1 MSIKF
6 VDGVCYKR
14 VVRAKKDSL
23 ECSLSVW
30 KMLRIAL
37 ERDCYFA
44 HSDKEEMRKRVIY
57 SRFMLEHFGHMAAA
71 DSYEETLY
79 LIKQIELKNRYPQ
92 HEILALECAF
102 VLANRHCEIGWDI
115 DRSHIV
121 EVEAFYDEH
130 FPSHRGN
137 EPQQ

>member
-6 VDGVCYKR
+6 VDDVCYKR

-37 ERDCYFA
+37 ERDCYFV
-44 HSDKEEMRKRVIY
+44 HSDMEEMRKRVIY

-71 DSYEETLY
+71 DSYEETLH

-92 HEILALECAF
+92 HEILALECAYA
-102 VLANRHCEIGWDI
+102 VANRYCETDFDI

-121 EVEAFYDEH
+121 EVEAFYAEH
-130 FPSHRGN
+130 FPLRRG
-137 EPQQ
+137 QQ

>member
-1 MSIKF
+1 MRIKF
-6 VDGVCYKR
+6 VDGVCYER

-23 ECSLSVW
+23 ECSSGVW

-37 ERDCYFA
+37 EKDCYVA
-44 HSDKEEMRKRVIY
+44 HSDKDEIRKRVIY

-92 HEILALECAF
+92 HEVLALECAYA
-102 VLANRHCEIGWDI
+102 LANRYCETDYDI

-121 EVEAFYDEH
+121 DIEAFYAEH
-130 FPSHRGN
+130 FPSRRGR
-137 EPQQ
+137 